1 MSQSTLYASVLHLD
15 RHAIQA
21 LKITDPYSLHR
32 VVYSLF
38 EDVRSE
44 ADKQGHAPSGIVYA
58 DKGGNRLG
66 RQVMMLSDREPADGV
81 LAEDERLGEVQ
92 CKPIP
97 PGFLDHP
104 RYQFQVAINPSRREN
119 ATGRRLPV
127 KGREAITEWF
137 LERCEPSWG
146 FCALPSALEL
156 GRVDIEQ
163 FQGKQDRMITVAKAH
178 VRGVL
183 NVTDPQRFRQSF
195 ARGIG
200 RGRAFGCGLL
210 QIVPVLDSPFGG
222 FAE

>member
-44 ADKQGHAPSGIVYA
+44 EEKQGHTPSGIVYA

-66 RQVMMLSDREPADGV
+66 RQVLLLSDRQPANAIH
-81 LAEDERLGEVQ
+81 LEDEALGEVRS
-92 CKPIP
+92 KPIP
-97 PGFLDHP
+97 QGFLDHP
-104 RYQFQVAINPSRREN
+104 RYQFQVTINPSRREN
-119 ATGRRLPV
+119 ATGKRLPV
-127 KGREAITEWF
+127 KGREAIREWF
-137 LERCEPSWG
+137 LGRCEPSWG
-146 FCALPSALEL
+146 FRVLPSALQV
-156 GRVDIEQ
+156 GSVDVDQ
-163 FQGKQDRMITVAKAH
+163 FRGKQERTITVAKAH
-178 VRGVL
+178 LQGVL
-183 NVTDPQRFRQSF
+183 EVTDTESFRSSF

-210 QIVPVLDSPFGG
+210 QIVPVLDSPFD
-222 FAE
+222 E